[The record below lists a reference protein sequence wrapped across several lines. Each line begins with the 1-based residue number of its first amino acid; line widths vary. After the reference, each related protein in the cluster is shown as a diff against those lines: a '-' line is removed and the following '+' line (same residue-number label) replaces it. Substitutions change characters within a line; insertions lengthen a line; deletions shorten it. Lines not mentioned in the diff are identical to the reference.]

1 MSKAKALDQFFT
13 TPEVASEI
21 CEKLYPILNIL
32 GYQNYSFLE
41 PSAGGGS
48 FIDAASKSLV
58 KTYAFDID
66 PKRDDV
72 QYADFLSDD
81 ISEHLPNRDKLV
93 VIGNPPFGKRSKL
106 AIDFINHSFQYSDTV
121 AFILPIQ
128 FIKYLTQRRID
139 HNAKLVH
146 NEKIQDESFTF
157 EGKPYSVRSV
167 FQVWTLKNINRD
179 KMPDYRT
186 RHAPPTKHEDFEM
199 YLYNCTPQALHMFDK
214 DWDFAVLRQGWDN
227 MSPIDKSRKHELDTR
242 KQWMFF
248 KGKDDEVT
256 GRLKSIDYNKLSKR
270 NTSVRGFGKAD
281 IVEEYV
287 KLFPEINLRDE
298 NTGDI

>member
-13 TPEVASEI
+13 TPEVASEA
-21 CEKLYPILNIL
+21 CETLYPILDIL
-32 GYQNYSFLE
+32 GYKNYSFLE

-72 QYADFLSDD
+72 YYADFLSDN
-81 ISEHLPNRDKLV
+81 IAEHLPPREELV

-146 NEKIQDESFTF
+146 NEQIQDESFTF

-167 FQVWTLKNINRD
+167 FQIWTLKSINKD
-179 KMPDYRT
+179 KLSDYRT
-186 RHAPPTKHEDFEM
+186 RQAPPTRHDDFEM
-199 YLYNCTPQALHMFDK
+199 YSYNCTPQTLHMFDK
-214 DWDFAVLRQGWDN
+214 DWDFAVLRQGWDD
-227 MSPIDKSRKHELDTR
+227 MSPINKSRKHDLDTR

-248 KGKDDEVT
+248 KGKDAEAT
-256 GRLKSIDYNKLSKR
+256 RNLKSIDYNKLSER

-281 IVEEYV
+281 VVEEYR
-287 KLFPEINLRDE
+287 KHFPDRNIHDE
-298 NTGDI
+298 KTLW